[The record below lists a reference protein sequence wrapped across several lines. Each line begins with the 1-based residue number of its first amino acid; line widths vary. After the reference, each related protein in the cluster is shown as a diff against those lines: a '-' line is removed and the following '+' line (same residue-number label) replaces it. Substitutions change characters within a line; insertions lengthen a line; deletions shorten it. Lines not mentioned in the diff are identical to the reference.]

1 MRIEIEVP
9 VAGVYITDFDQIA
22 APAFLEES
30 EDGVKLS
37 FLGIEALKS
46 YQSELLVED
55 EEAGFEGRNEIR
67 AKIKKEL
74 KKAISEN
81 LSIMDSIRNYAEAL
95 FTFVYDREGHR
106 EDKKQILNNLIENIT
121 FTENGLELEEAV
133 KESTYELGPLVLSYK
148 LTFKNYSF
156 NTLDFDFQAI
166 KAQLVAD
173 LENLRDAFIANTKKS
188 KTDTK

>member
-9 VAGVYITDFDQIA
+9 VTGVYIADFDQIA

-46 YQSELLVED
+46 YQAELLVED
-55 EEAGFEGRNEIR
+55 EAAGFEGRNEIR

-81 LSIMDSIRNYAEAL
+81 LAIMDSIRNYAEAL

-106 EDKKQILNNLIENIT
+106 EDKKQILNNLIENIA
-121 FTENGLELEEAV
+121 FTENGLDLEEAV

-166 KAQLVAD
+166 KGQLVAD
-173 LENLRDAFIANTKKS
+173 LENLRDAFIANTKKA
-188 KTDTK
+188 KTDIK

>member
-9 VAGVYITDFDQIA
+9 VAGVYIADFDQIA

-55 EEAGFEGRNEIR
+55 EAAGFEGRNEIR

-81 LSIMDSIRNYAEAL
+81 LAIMDSIRNYAEAL

-166 KAQLVAD
+166 KEQLVAD
-173 LENLRDAFIANTKKS
+173 LANLRDAFIANTKKS

>member
-9 VAGVYITDFDQIA
+9 VAGVYISDFDQIA

-55 EEAGFEGRNEIR
+55 EAAGFEGRNEIR

>member
-9 VAGVYITDFDQIA
+9 VTGVYIADFDQIA

-46 YQSELLVED
+46 YQAELLVED
-55 EEAGFEGRNEIR
+55 EAAGFEGRNEIR

-81 LSIMDSIRNYAEAL
+81 LAIMDSIRNYAEAL

-106 EDKKQILNNLIENIT
+106 EDKKQILNNLIENIG
-121 FTENGLELEEAV
+121 FTENGLDLEEAV

-166 KAQLVAD
+166 KGQLVAD
-173 LENLRDAFIANTKKS
+173 LENLRDAFIANTKKA
-188 KTDTK
+188 KTDIK

>member
-9 VAGVYITDFDQIA
+9 VAGVYISDFDQIA
-22 APAFLEES
+22 KPAFLEES

-55 EEAGFEGRNEIR
+55 EAAGFEGRNEIR

>member
-55 EEAGFEGRNEIR
+55 EAAGFEGRNEIR